1 MKDNLYYKQ
10 LFKRYL
16 NNECTPEELEEL
28 LDYVRGDEAN
38 KMIVEAFQG
47 AGNKIRS
54 ERETEKTAWAERI
67 RKELR
72 KMGKTKV
79 VPFYRKRF
87 FSAAAAV
94 CLVVLC
100 WAFFYFLSRPQ
111 KETVTEIVEIHHP
124 ILPGKE
130 KATLTLADG
139 SVIELSGENNGNIA
153 TQGNSRISNI
163 DGELK
168 YSLSATKEKATLYN
182 VIHTPRGGQYTVV
195 LADGSKVWLNSSS
208 SLRFPATFNETER
221 RVELT
226 GEGYFEIAPS
236 RLPSGKR
243 IPFFV
248 NVNNVWNPGLVEA
261 LGTHFNIMAYED
273 EESVNTTLLE
283 GAVKVDMNNQTV
295 VLKPGE
301 QAHAVSDKA
310 IAVSSS
316 VDTDNVIAWKNGM
329 FFFYSENIQSIMRQI
344 SRWYDIEVSYKGAV
358 SRESFSGIVSRE
370 SNLEQVLK
378 IMEAGGVKFTIEGRK
393 IIVMQ

>member
-1 MKDNLYYKQ
+1 
-10 LFKRYL
+10 
-16 NNECTPEELEEL
+16 
-28 LDYVRGDEAN
+28 
-38 KMIVEAFQG
+38 
-47 AGNKIRS
+47 
-54 ERETEKTAWAERI
+54 
-67 RKELR
+67 
-72 KMGKTKV
+72 
-79 VPFYRKRF
+79 
-87 FSAAAAV
+87 
-94 CLVVLC
+94 
-100 WAFFYFLSRPQ
+100 
-111 KETVTEIVEIHHP
+111 
-124 ILPGKE
+124 
-130 KATLTLADG
+130 
-139 SVIELSGENNGNIA
+139 
-153 TQGNSRISNI
+153 
-163 DGELK
+163 
-168 YSLSATKEKATLYN
+168 
-182 VIHTPRGGQYTVV
+182 
-195 LADGSKVWLNSSS
+195 LNSSS

-248 NVNNVWNPGLVEA
+248 NVNNVRNPGLVEA

-310 IAVSSS
+310 IAVNSS